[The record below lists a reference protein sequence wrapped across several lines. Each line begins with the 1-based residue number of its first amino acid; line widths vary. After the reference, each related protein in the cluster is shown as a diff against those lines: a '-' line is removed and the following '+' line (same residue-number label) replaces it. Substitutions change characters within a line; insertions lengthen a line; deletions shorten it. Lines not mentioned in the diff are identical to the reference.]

1 MRRDPA
7 AKSANA
13 RTHRFVR
20 IGLLLGLVGML
31 TLLVAACGGDDPTAT
46 PVPPQ
51 ATATETPDAAA
62 IFQAEWDA
70 LLAAAQ
76 AEGEVVTFI
85 AGSLGRSD
93 LRNLLPR
100 FEEKY
105 KINVLFST
113 GSSRQNA
120 DKTLAERAGGKFE
133 LDIWMGGSGTAN
145 TRLLPANALRP
156 VEPLLFHPEV
166 LDLDAWIDGRFH
178 WLDADTQQYLFA
190 FAANASK
197 SDITYN
203 TDLVDPNDIQT
214 LQDLLD
220 PKYRGQIIMRDP
232 RLAGVGAVVLD
243 YWANPDV
250 GEEFLRRLLTEM
262 DVTIANDARQAAEQL
277 ALGKYAIC
285 LFACRTEVLKA
296 KEDGLPVE
304 GDFPHYTREGG
315 RLSSGSGT
323 LFLMERPKNPNAQKF
338 FANWW
343 LSKEGQEMMQEASGN
358 DSIRLDITKDTVAPG
373 SRRQEG
379 ISYTWSESRPTY
391 TQDLIDSAAFTTE
404 VLASVGK

>member
-1 MRRDPA
+1 MTNDA
-7 AKSANA
+7 ETMGAHAQ
-13 RTHRFVR
+13 THRFVR
-20 IGLLLGLVGML
+20 TGVLLGLVGML
-31 TLLVAACGGDDPTAT
+31 ALLVAACGGEDATAT

-51 ATATETPDAAA
+51 ATATLDAAA
-62 IFQAEWDA
+62 IFQAEWDT

-85 AGSLGRSD
+85 AGSLGRSNLKD
-93 LRNLLPR
+93 LLPR

-105 KINVLFST
+105 GIAVIFST

-133 LDIWMGGSGTAN
+133 LDVWMGGSGTAN

-156 VEPLLFHPEV
+156 IEPLLIHPEV
-166 LDLDAWIDGRFH
+166 LDRSAWLDGRFH
-178 WLDADTQQYLFA
+178 WLDADTQQFLFA

-220 PKYRGQIIMRDP
+220 PKYKGQIIMRDP
-232 RLAGVGAVVLD
+232 RLAGVGSVVLD
-243 YWANPDV
+243 YWTHPDV
-250 GEEFLRRLLTEM
+250 GEEFLRTLLTEM

-277 ALGKYAIC
+277 ALGKYLIC
-285 LFACRTEVLKA
+285 LFACRSEVLKA
-296 KEDGLPVE
+296 ENDGRPVE
-304 GDFPHYTREGG
+304 ADFPHYTREGG

-323 LFLMERPKNPNAQKF
+323 MFLMERPKNPNAQKF

-343 LSKEGQEMMQEASGN
+343 LSREGQEMMQEASGN
-358 DSIRLDITKDTVAPG
+358 DSIRLDITKDTVADG
-373 SRRQEG
+373 SRREDG
-379 ISYTWSESRPTY
+379 VTYSWSEARPTY
-391 TQDLIDSAAFTTE
+391 AQDLLDAAAFASE
-404 VLASVGK
+404 ALASVGK

>member
-1 MRRDPA
+1 MRREPEA
-7 AKSANA
+7 RSANA
-13 RTHRFVR
+13 LSHRFVR
-20 IGLLLGLVGML
+20 IGVLLGLLG
-31 TLLVAACGGDDPTAT
+31 TLALVLAACGGEDPTAT
-46 PVPPQ
+46 PVPPDP
-51 ATATETPDAAA
+51 ASV
-62 IFQAEWDA
+62 FQTEWDA
-70 LLAAAQ
+70 LLKAAQ

-93 LRNLLPR
+93 LKDLLPR

-105 KINVLFST
+105 GINVIFST

-133 LDIWMGGSGTAN
+133 LDVWMGGSGTAN

-156 VEPLLFHPEV
+156 IEPLLFHPEV
-166 LDLDAWIDGRFH
+166 LDLSAWLDGRFH
-178 WLDADTQQYLFA
+178 WLDADTQQFLFA

-214 LQDLLD
+214 VQDLLD
-220 PKYRGQIIMRDP
+220 PKYKGQIIMRDP

-243 YWANPDV
+243 YWAHPDV
-250 GEEFLRRLLTEM
+250 GEEFLRKLLTEM
-262 DVTIANDARQAAEQL
+262 DVTIADDARQAAEQL
-277 ALGKYAIC
+277 ALGIYSIC
-285 LFACRTEVLKA
+285 LFACRSEVLKA
-296 KEDGLPVE
+296 EKDGLPVE
-304 GDFPHYTREGG
+304 ADFPHYTREGG

-323 LFLMERPKNPNAQKF
+323 MFLMDTPKNPNAQKF

-358 DSIRLDITKDTVAPG
+358 DSIRLDITKDTVAEG
-373 SRRQEG
+373 SRREEG
-379 ISYTWSESRPTY
+379 VSYTWSESRLTY
-391 TQDLIDSAAFTTE
+391 TQDLIDSQAFAKE
-404 VLASVGK
+404 ALASVGK

>member
-1 MRRDPA
+1 MTNDA
-7 AKSANA
+7 ETMGAHAQ
-13 RTHRFVR
+13 THRFVR
-20 IGLLLGLVGML
+20 TGVLLGLVGML
-31 TLLVAACGGDDPTAT
+31 ALLVAACGGEDATAT

-51 ATATETPDAAA
+51 ATATTLDAAA
-62 IFQAEWDA
+62 IFQAEWDT

-85 AGSLGRSD
+85 AGSLGRSNLKD
-93 LRNLLPR
+93 LLPR

-105 KINVLFST
+105 GIAVIFST

-133 LDIWMGGSGTAN
+133 LDVWMGGSGTAN

-156 VEPLLFHPEV
+156 IEPLLIHPEV
-166 LDLDAWIDGRFH
+166 LDRSAWLDGRFH
-178 WLDADTQQYLFA
+178 WLDADTQQFLFA

-197 SDITYN
+197 SDITFN

-214 LQDLLD
+214 LHDLLD
-220 PKYRGQIIMRDP
+220 PKYKGQIIMRDP
-232 RLAGVGAVVLD
+232 RLAGVGSVVLD
-243 YWANPDV
+243 YWTHPAV
-250 GEEFLRRLLTEM
+250 GREFLQRLLTEM

-285 LFACRTEVLKA
+285 LFACRSEVLKA
-296 KEDGLPVE
+296 EKDGLPVE
-304 GDFPHYTREGG
+304 ADFPHYTREGG

-323 LFLMERPKNPNAQKF
+323 MFLMERPKNPNAQKF

-358 DSIRLDITKDTVAPG
+358 DSIRLDITKDTVADG
-373 SRRQEG
+373 SRREDG
-379 ISYTWSESRPTY
+379 VTYSWSETRPTY
-391 TQDLIDSAAFTTE
+391 AQDLLDAAAFAAE
-404 VLASVGK
+404 ALASVGK

>member
-1 MRRDPA
+1 MTKNVERGN
-7 AKSANA
+7 STA
-13 RTHRFVR
+13 RAGRLIRGGV
-20 IGLLLGLVGML
+20 LMGLVGLMA
-31 TLLVAACGGDDPTAT
+31 LLVAACGGEDPTAT

-51 ATATETPDAAA
+51 PTAPLDAAA
-62 IFQAEWDA
+62 LFQVEWDT

-76 AEGEVVTFI
+76 EEGEVVTFI
-85 AGSLGRSD
+85 AGSLGRSNLKD
-93 LRNLLPR
+93 LLPR

-105 KINVLFST
+105 GIAVIFST

-203 TDLVDPNDIQT
+203 TDLVDPNDIQS

-220 PKYRGQIIMRDP
+220 PKYKGQIIMRDP
-232 RLAGVGAVVLD
+232 RLAGVGSVVLD
-243 YWANPDV
+243 YWTNPDV
-250 GEEFLRRLLTEM
+250 GEEFLLTLLTEM
-262 DVTIANDARQAAEQL
+262 DVTIADDARQAAEQL
-277 ALGKYAIC
+277 ALGKYMIC
-285 LFACRTEVLKA
+285 LFACRSEVLKA
-296 KEDGLPVE
+296 ENDGLPVE
-304 GDFPHYTREGG
+304 ADFPHYTREGG

-323 LFLMERPKNPNAQKF
+323 LFLMDSPKNPNAQKF

-358 DSIRLDITKDTVAPG
+358 DSIRLDITKDTVAEG
-373 SRRQEG
+373 SRREDG
-379 ISYTWSESRPTY
+379 VVYSWSESRLTY
-391 TQDLIDSAAFTTE
+391 TQDLIDAAAFASE
-404 VLASVGK
+404 ALASIGK